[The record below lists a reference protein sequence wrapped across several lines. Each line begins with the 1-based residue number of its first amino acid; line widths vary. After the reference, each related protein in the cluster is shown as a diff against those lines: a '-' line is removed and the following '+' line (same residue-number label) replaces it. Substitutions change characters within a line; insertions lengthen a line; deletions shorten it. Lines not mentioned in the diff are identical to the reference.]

1 MEDAIASTLSYLIGV
16 LDREYENEN
25 TYHISLIT
33 YALTLAS
40 QRPGAT
46 TEVQDAAHR
55 AFQYLQDLAHEGGKT
70 CCSSFNSVSLARF
83 YQMKLSVYFFGQY
96 RLVIGRSRVARKS
109 TKKRLPVAGPALPHL
124 PAPLR

>member
-1 MEDAIASTLSYLIGV
+1 MEDAIASTLSHLIGV
-16 LDREYENEN
+16 LDREYSNEN

-70 CCSSFNSVSLARF
+70 CCSSFNSVSLATF
-83 YQMKLSVYFFGQY
+83 YQLKMNVYFC
-96 RLVIGRSRVARKS
+96 LVSIDSLLVAVGSRGSRPRSDFLWLV
-109 TKKRLPVAGPALPHL
+109 LPSHTYQLN
-124 PAPLR
+124 